1 MVVFRTLAMYANR
14 RFAQRSMLSREA
26 FMMTVFQKLNLKD
39 QTEIVVL
46 NAPESFEPELAGLR
60 GVEVLRT
67 LDGAGDVT
75 FALAFVTTQKD
86 LNSLAK
92 VVAKKAKGDAVV
104 WFAYPK
110 GTSKKYKSEINRDH
124 GWDLFGKADFEPVRS
139 IAIDEDWTGL
149 RFRRAEFIKSMT
161 RDPNRRMSA
170 EGKARAGKK

>member
-1 MVVFRTLAMYANR
+1 
-14 RFAQRSMLSREA
+14 
-26 FMMTVFQKLNLKD
+26 MMTVFRKLNLKD

-46 NAPESFEPELAGLR
+46 NAPESFEAELAGLR

-75 FALAFVTTQKD
+75 FSLAFVTTQKD
-86 LNSLAK
+86 LDSLGKA
-92 VVAKKAKGDAVV
+92 VAKKAKGDAVV

-124 GWDLFGKADFEPVRS
+124 GWDQFGKAGFEPVRS

-149 RFRRAEFIKSMT
+149 RFRRTEFIKSMT
-161 RDPNRRMSA
+161 RDPNYRMSA
-170 EGKARAGKK
+170 EGKARAAKK